1 MQKSKTQKILSEYWY
16 KSKYIIKN
24 VNRIIHF
31 TAFHRWPST
40 KTYVK
45 SAAPRRKMDNSNK
58 PSPSNVQDAGKKEG
72 LAKKMK
78 AAKAPV
84 KMQKSPKKVGLPKNL
99 VNFKKSSKEVTK
111 KSLAKTPTKKSTT
124 SPHEDQSQLQPRL
137 PGLLDGWLPRLPWG
151 CPSRTCQSLGF
162 FYNR

>member
-1 MQKSKTQKILSEYWY
+1 
-16 KSKYIIKN
+16 
-24 VNRIIHF
+24 
-31 TAFHRWPST
+31 
-40 KTYVK
+40 
-45 SAAPRRKMDNSNK
+45 MDNSNK

-124 SPHEDQSQLQPRL
+124 SPKGMKTRANSNRGSLDSLMAGFQDCPGDAPQGLVRVCRRLAHLPLQGGQREGPQHHRPRHVSSKIL
-137 PGLLDGWLPRLPWG
+137 ETHLI
-151 CPSRTCQSLGF
+151 
-162 FYNR
+162 

>member
-1 MQKSKTQKILSEYWY
+1 
-16 KSKYIIKN
+16 
-24 VNRIIHF
+24 
-31 TAFHRWPST
+31 
-40 KTYVK
+40 
-45 SAAPRRKMDNSNK
+45 MDNSNK

-124 SPHEDQSQLQPRL
+124 SPKGMKTRANSNRGSLDSLMAGFKSEGQAKTALGMPLKDLSESAV
-137 PGLLDGWLPRLPWG
+137 GLLMSSYKVDNEKVLSTTALAM
-151 CPSRTCQSLGF
+151 
-162 FYNR
+162 

>member
-1 MQKSKTQKILSEYWY
+1 
-16 KSKYIIKN
+16 
-24 VNRIIHF
+24 
-31 TAFHRWPST
+31 
-40 KTYVK
+40 
-45 SAAPRRKMDNSNK
+45 MDNSNK

-124 SPHEDQSQLQPRL
+124 SPKGMKTRANSNRGSLDSLMAGFQTEGKAKTAMGMPLKDLSESAV
-137 PGLLDGWLPRLPWG
+137 GLLMSNYKVENEKVL
-151 CPSRTCQSLGF
+151 STTAF
-162 FYNR
+162 AM

>member
-1 MQKSKTQKILSEYWY
+1 
-16 KSKYIIKN
+16 
-24 VNRIIHF
+24 
-31 TAFHRWPST
+31 
-40 KTYVK
+40 
-45 SAAPRRKMDNSNK
+45 MDNSNK

-124 SPHEDQSQLQPRL
+124 SPKGMKTRANSNRGSLDSLMAGFQTEGQTKTALGMPLKDLSESAV
-137 PGLLDGWLPRLPWG
+137 GLLISHYKVDNEKVLSTTALAM
-151 CPSRTCQSLGF
+151 
-162 FYNR
+162 

>member
-1 MQKSKTQKILSEYWY
+1 
-16 KSKYIIKN
+16 
-24 VNRIIHF
+24 
-31 TAFHRWPST
+31 
-40 KTYVK
+40 
-45 SAAPRRKMDNSNK
+45 MDNSNK

-124 SPHEDQSQLQPRL
+124 SPKGMKTRANSNRGSLDSLMAGFQTEGQTKTALGMPLKELSESAV
-137 PGLLDGWLPRLPWG
+137 GLLISKYKVDNEKVLSTTALAM
-151 CPSRTCQSLGF
+151 
-162 FYNR
+162 